1 MSYVRVPQGLTRSRI
16 GNRIVYESN
25 SPGLRVRIWKHSDFD
40 NYKEKGRF
48 SNIDRGELDFS
59 SKKAN
64 LPDDME
70 VDKSVEDMDIDGA
83 TELDHPA
90 ITLALGAST
99 TSTSVEWRLQGSLDH
114 LNNPKQTPENK
125 IRSQVKI

>member
-16 GNRIVYESN
+16 ANRIVYESN

-64 LPDDME
+64 APDDME
-70 VDKSVEDMDIDGA
+70 VDKSVEDMDIA
-83 TELDHPA
+83 EVDHPDIA
-90 ITLALGAST
+90 LASGAST
-99 TSTSVEWRLQGSLDH
+99 TSTSVECRLQGSLDH
-114 LNNPKQTPENK
+114 LNKPKQTPENK
-125 IRSQVKI
+125 IRYQVKF